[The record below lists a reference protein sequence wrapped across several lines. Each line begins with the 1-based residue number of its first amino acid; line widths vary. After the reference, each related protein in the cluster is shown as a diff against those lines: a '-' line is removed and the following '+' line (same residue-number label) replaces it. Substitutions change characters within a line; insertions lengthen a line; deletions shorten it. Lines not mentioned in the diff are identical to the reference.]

1 MLALVLK
8 TLQIA
13 SLQAP
18 LPMRVPDPDISR
30 GLAMHIELTRG
41 GFDLYWEYTWRLDGF
56 GKGAMLDKA
65 GYRFDVTCLYR
76 KFQ

>member
-1 MLALVLK
+1 MLALLLR

-18 LPMRVPDPDISR
+18 LPMGVPDPDISR

-41 GFDLYWEYTWRLDGF
+41 GFDLYWEYTWRLDSF

-65 GYRFDVTCLYR
+65 GYRFDSTCLYR